1 MIQIINILILI
12 VLMISCIRYGIHI
25 ITKDLF
31 SKHRINSSELEKYNS
46 IKYLIQYF
54 KDGF

>member
-1 MIQIINILILI
+1 MIQIISILILI